1 MHISQFL
8 PAGLAPATPASLVA
22 SSEFVRRR
30 LGPLRQTVA
39 WSRAGRT
46 LLWWR
51 VSAEA
56 SMAVAAYLLRILPM
70 AFAVAALSGGHVAAQ
85 QPAPPVPPTSE
96 LADRCPGL
104 VASDTPRVIPA
115 AFRTALAGDQ
125 VRITYAGHSTFLIE
139 SPRLVRIAT
148 DYNDYVRSPVLPDI
162 VTMNHAHST
171 HYTDRPDPA
180 IKHVLRG
187 WGPSPDQPARHDL
200 TFQDARVRNV
210 PTNIRD
216 WVGGGT
222 ERHGNSIFIFETAQ
236 MCIAHL
242 GHLHHTLNQQQLN
255 EMGRVDVV
263 MVPVDG
269 GATLDLEG
277 MFEVLASLKAP
288 LMIPMHFFSAYT
300 LNRFLSRAKEQWDV
314 EYNATPSL
322 VLSKTTLP
330 TSPKVVVLPGR

>member
-1 MHISQFL
+1 MEGCVRL
-8 PAGLAPATPASLVA
+8 AGHV
-22 SSEFVRRR
+22 
-30 LGPLRQTVA
+30 
-39 WSRAGRT
+39 
-46 LLWWR
+46 
-51 VSAEA
+51 
-56 SMAVAAYLLRILPM
+56 LRITLTIGGLLTS
-70 AFAVAALSGGHVAAQ
+70 AYAVAQ
-85 QPAPPVPPTSE
+85 QPAVPPTSE

-104 VASDTPRVIPA
+104 VAARSPRVIPA
-115 AFRTALAGDQ
+115 AFLPAAIAGDQ
-125 VRITYAGHSTFLIE
+125 VRLTYAGHSTFLIE

-187 WGPSPDQPARHDL
+187 WGPSPDQPARHDMTL
-200 TFQDARVRNV
+200 QDVRVRNV

-216 WVGGGT
+216 WAGGGT
-222 ERHGNSIFIFETAQ
+222 ERHGNSIFVFETAQ

-255 EMGRVDVV
+255 ELGRVDVV

-269 GATLDLEG
+269 GATLDIDG
-277 MFEVLASLKAP
+277 MFEVLTSLKAS
-288 LMIPMHFFSAYT
+288 LMVPMHFFSAYT

-314 EYNATPSL
+314 EYNDTPSL
-322 VLSKTTLP
+322 LLSKTTLP
-330 TSPKVVVLPGR
+330 AKPKVLVLPGR

>member
-1 MHISQFL
+1 M
-8 PAGLAPATPASLVA
+8 AGIID
-22 SSEFVRRR
+22 
-30 LGPLRQTVA
+30 
-39 WSRAGRT
+39 
-46 LLWWR
+46 
-51 VSAEA
+51 
-56 SMAVAAYLLRILPM
+56 LLRMMLM
-70 AFAVAALSGGHVAAQ
+70 ALAVVATSAFNAAAQ
-85 QPAPPVPPTSE
+85 QPAVPPTSE

-104 VASDTPRVIPA
+104 VASPAPRLIPA
-115 AFRTALAGDQ
+115 NFSLAALAGDQ

-148 DYNDYVRSPVLPDI
+148 DYNDYVRPPVIPDI
-162 VTMNHAHST
+162 ATMNHAHST
-171 HYTDRPDPA
+171 HYTDRPDPG

-187 WGPSPDQPARHDL
+187 WGPSPERPARHDMV
-200 TFQDARVRNV
+200 FQDVRIRNV

-242 GHLHHTLNQQQLN
+242 GHLHHTLNQQQLS

-269 GATLDLEG
+269 SATLDLEG
-277 MFEVLASLKAP
+277 MFEVLVSLKAQ

-314 EYNATPSL
+314 EYGDTPSI

-330 TSPKVVVLPGR
+330 AKPKVLVLPGR